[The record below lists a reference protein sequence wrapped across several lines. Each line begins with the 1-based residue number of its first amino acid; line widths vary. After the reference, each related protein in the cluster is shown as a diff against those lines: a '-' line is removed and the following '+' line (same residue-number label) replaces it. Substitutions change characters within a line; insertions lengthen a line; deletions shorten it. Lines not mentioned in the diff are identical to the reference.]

1 MDCTKEGTP
10 MTAQDYRAEIT
21 RLLASINSTTL
32 LRRIWRLLLAE
43 VVK

>member
-1 MDCTKEGTP
+1 MDRTKEGTP
-10 MTAQDYRAEIT
+10 MTVQDYRAEIT
-21 RLLASINSTTL
+21 RLLASINSTAL